1 MKTSRGEQ
9 RNPWLDA
16 VRALAIFLVLLSH
29 GRMFLIPIWEGFNF
43 LKFGGYLGVELFF
56 VLSGYLIGGLIIDAT
71 SSKKEQL
78 QWIKIFWINRWLRT
92 IPNYVLFII
101 INMIL
106 LQTGIRM
113 ADQPELIKYL
123 TFTQNIA
130 SQHPSFFPEAWS
142 LATEEIFYLITPILI
157 ATTMLLGCPNNKSIF
172 IVAFFVITASIIAR
186 HFIVETNNSTWD
198 EGIRKITALRMD
210 ALMIGVLFSLWSK
223 SIYSKYITRNLS
235 FILCLMLVPVIY
247 LTIQPNS
254 ELDRSWFSK
263 VLLFTLTSLSC
274 AGLIKIGENLQ
285 KFESLALSKIALWSY
300 SIYLVNLPVL
310 SLMKYIL
317 PQNNNHPGVNFVY
330 WITFMA
336 MTLIIS
342 KSIFNNYEIYFIE
355 MKNKIK
361 STNKPKDF

>member
-9 RNPWLDA
+9 HNPWLDA

-29 GRMFLIPIWEGFNF
+29 GRVFLIPIWEGFNF

-56 VLSGYLIGGLIIDAT
+56 VLSGYLIGGLIIEGT
-71 SSKKEQL
+71 SSKKEPL
-78 QWIKIFWINRWLRT
+78 QWIQIFWINRWLRT
-92 IPNYVLFII
+92 IPNYLLFLIINTVLFH
-101 INMIL
+101 
-106 LQTGIRM
+106 TGIRL
-113 ADQPELIKYL
+113 ADQPELIEYL

-142 LATEEIFYLITPILI
+142 LATEEIFYIITPILI
-157 ATTMLLGCPNNKSIF
+157 AVTMLLGCSNKKSIF

-186 HFIVETNNSTWD
+186 HFIVETNNPTWD
-198 EGIRKITALRMD
+198 EGIRKISALRMD

-223 SIYSKYITRNLS
+223 STYSKYITRNLS
-235 FILCLMLVPVIY
+235 FILCLMLLPIIY

-254 ELDRSWFSK
+254 ELDRSWFAR

-274 AGLIKIGENLQ
+274 AGLIKIGENLKSFNSQ
-285 KFESLALSKIALWSY
+285 GLSKIALWSY

-310 SLMKYIL
+310 SLMKYTL
-317 PQNNNHPGVNFVY
+317 PQNNSHPGLNLIY
-330 WITFMA
+330 WITFLA

-342 KSIFNNYEIYFIE
+342 KSIFNNYELYFIE
-355 MKNKIK
+355 MKYKIK